1 MSRAS
6 LGGTGAKPLQNG
18 GLVCGLGRDEAGGHA
33 KAKVESN
40 SGLRGPWS
48 GLEQGQ
54 DVLKAVT

>member
-1 MSRAS
+1 M
-6 LGGTGAKPLQNG
+6 QNG
-18 GLVCGLGRDEAGGHA
+18 GLVCGLGRDEAEGHA